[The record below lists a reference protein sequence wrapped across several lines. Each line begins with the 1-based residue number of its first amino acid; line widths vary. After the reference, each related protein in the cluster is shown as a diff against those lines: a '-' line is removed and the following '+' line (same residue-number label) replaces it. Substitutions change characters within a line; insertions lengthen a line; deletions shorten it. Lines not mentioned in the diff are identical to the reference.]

1 MFVLPLMLLYMV
13 LADDACLEA
22 RLKLLYPECDRPVV
36 VPYDLKVPTH
46 PVPPLLPGAAFPIW
60 RSDRDAERLADAFQ
74 GDAWGAPE

>member
-22 RLKLLYPECDRPVV
+22 RLELLYPECDRPVI

-46 PVPPLLPGAAFPIW
+46 PVPAPLAGASFPSW
-60 RSDRDAERLADAFQ
+60 RSDRPAERLADAFVS
-74 GDAWGAPE
+74 DSWGAPE